1 MSAIVIQKISK
12 SFGSTSVLQDISL
25 TIKDGEFVSL
35 LGPSGCGKS
44 TLLRLIAG
52 LDVAERGS
60 IVVGQHDV
68 TRLHP
73 KDRDLAMVFQS
84 YALYPHLS
92 VYDNIAVPLRMRRLN
107 AWQRLPGVRLFSRL
121 QQKIEREIRKDVHE
135 VAATLGIQ
143 ALLPRKPGQLSGGQR
158 QRVAL
163 GRAMVRKPE
172 AFLMDEPLS
181 NLDAKLRVHMRSE
194 LSQLHRTLGATFLY
208 VTHDQAE
215 ALTMSDRI
223 AVMMEGSILQYDTPD
238 EIYRNPSDLRV
249 AEFVGSPRINMLE
262 GWVRDGKLEISE
274 TEHETL
280 ARSYLDLSVDAPHGL
295 GVVIAF
301 RSEQCSLVSVEQAA
315 LQGVVSH
322 LENLGSETLV
332 HVRTKQ
338 AKDPIIVRLGAQ
350 APRAQL
356 GALVGVSLLMLP
368 LVFSEQGPR
377 LTVEPAWQE
386 TAVATEAP
394 ALETA

>member
-1 MSAIVIQKISK
+1 
-12 SFGSTSVLQDISL
+12 
-25 TIKDGEFVSL
+25 
-35 LGPSGCGKS
+35 
-44 TLLRLIAG
+44 
-52 LDVAERGS
+52 
-60 IVVGQHDV
+60 
-68 TRLHP
+68 
-73 KDRDLAMVFQS
+73 
-84 YALYPHLS
+84 
-92 VYDNIAVPLRMRRLN
+92 
-107 AWQRLPGVRLFSRL
+107 
-121 QQKIEREIRKDVHE
+121 
-135 VAATLGIQ
+135 
-143 ALLPRKPGQLSGGQR
+143 
-158 QRVAL
+158 
-163 GRAMVRKPE
+163 
-172 AFLMDEPLS
+172 
-181 NLDAKLRVHMRSE
+181 
-194 LSQLHRTLGATFLY
+194 
-208 VTHDQAE
+208 
-215 ALTMSDRI
+215 
-223 AVMMEGSILQYDTPD
+223 
-238 EIYRNPSDLRV
+238 
-249 AEFVGSPRINMLE
+249 MLE

-338 AKDPIIVRLGAQ
+338 AKDPIIVRLAAQ

-377 LTVEPAWQE
+377 LTVKPAWQE